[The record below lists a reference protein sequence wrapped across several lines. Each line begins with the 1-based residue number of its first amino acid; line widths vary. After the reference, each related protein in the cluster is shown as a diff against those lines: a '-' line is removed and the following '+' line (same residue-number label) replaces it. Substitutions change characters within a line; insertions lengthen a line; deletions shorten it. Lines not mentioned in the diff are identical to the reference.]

1 MAALTF
7 PSPTQL
13 KNISAPTDNTDAATK
28 IYVDSVISS
37 GSAVAAAAGS
47 NNQIQYNSNGVLG
60 ASSNFT
66 FDSTTS
72 LLTITGDSVITGNLN
87 VGGNVQYVNVTNLY
101 VKDALIEQGGGANSA
116 ALSANDGKD
125 RGTLLHYY
133 TTTPVDAFMGWQT
146 ANSEFVFASNASSS
160 NNLVTVNTLGNVRA
174 GYFIGNGSSLTG
186 VAASSATTAATV
198 TGNAQ
203 PNITSLG
210 TLINLTVAGPV
221 NLGNIGNI
229 TITGGSNGQ
238 VITTNGS
245 GVLTFN
251 TPVVPALSATVDEF
265 TGNGIQTSFTL
276 SVTPTGKN
284 YTFAVIQGI
293 MQPKSSY
300 TVAGA
305 VLTFSSAPPDTAL
318 VEVTTMGVS

>member
-28 IYVDSVISS
+28 VYVDTALSS
-37 GSAVAAAAGS
+37 GSAVSSAAGS
-47 NNQIQYNSNGVLG
+47 NNYIQYNSNGVLG
-60 ASSNFT
+60 ANSNFT

-72 LLTITGDSVITGNLN
+72 LLTVTGDSVITGNLS

-101 VKDALIEQGGGANSA
+101 VKDGLIEQGGLANNA
-116 ALSANDGKD
+116 ALSSNDGRD

-133 TTTPVDAFMGWQT
+133 TTTAVDAFMGWQT
-146 ANSEFVFASNASSS
+146 ANSEFVFASNASAS

-174 GYFIGNGSSLTG
+174 GYFIGNGSALTG
-186 VAASSATTAATV
+186 VSATSSNTAGTV
-198 TGNAQ
+198 TTNAQ
-203 PNITSLG
+203 PNITSVG
-210 TLINLTVAGPV
+210 TLANLTVSGPV
-221 NLGNIGNI
+221 NLGAIGNI

-245 GVLTFN
+245 GILSFK
-251 TPVVPALSATVDEF
+251 TPVIPALSATVDEF
-265 TGNGIQTSFTL
+265 TGDGLQTDFTL

-284 YTFAVIQGI
+284 YTFAVVQGI

-300 TVAGA
+300 SVSGA
-305 VLTFSSAPPDTAL
+305 VLSFSTAPPNTAL

>member
-28 IYVDSVISS
+28 IYVDNVISS

-116 ALSANDGKD
+116 ALTANDGKD

-146 ANSEFVFASNASSS
+146 ANSEFVFSSNASVS
-160 NNLVTVNTLGNVRA
+160 NNLVTVNSLGNVRA
-174 GYFIGNGSSLTG
+174 SFFIGNGSSLTG
-186 VAASSATTAATV
+186 VAASSSTTAGTV
-198 TGNAQ
+198 TSNAQ

-210 TLINLTVAGPV
+210 TLVSLTVAGPV

-229 TITGGSNGQ
+229 TINGGSNGQ

-265 TGNGIQTSFTL
+265 TGNGIQTAFTL

>member
-1 MAALTF
+1 MAALNF

-28 IYVDSVISS
+28 QYVDGALS
-37 GSAVAAAAGS
+37 GGGAVAAAAGS
-47 NNQIQYNSNGVLG
+47 NTYIQYNNGGVLG
-60 ASSNFT
+60 ANSNFT
-66 FDSTTS
+66 FDSATS
-72 LLTITGDSVITGNLN
+72 LLTVTGDGIITGNLS

-101 VKDALIEQGGGANSA
+101 VKDALIEQGGAANNTS
-116 ALSANDGKD
+116 LSSNDGKD

-133 TTTPVDAFMGWQT
+133 TTTTVDAFMGWKT
-146 ANSEFVFASNASSS
+146 ANSEFVFASNASAS

-186 VAASSATTAATV
+186 VSASSAETV

-210 TLINLTVAGPV
+210 TLVSLTVNGSV
-221 NLGNIGNI
+221 NLGNIANF
-229 TITGGSNGQ
+229 TINGGSNGQ

-245 GVLTFN
+245 GVLSFK
-251 TPVVPALSATVDEF
+251 TPVVPALSAIVDEF
-265 TGNGIQTSFTL
+265 TGNGVQTDFTL

-284 YTFAVIQGI
+284 YTFAVVQGI

-300 TVAGA
+300 TVTGA
-305 VLTFSSAPPDTAL
+305 VLSFSSAPPNTAL
-318 VEVTTMGVS
+318 VEITTMGVS

>member
-1 MAALTF
+1 MASLSF

-13 KNISAPTDNTDAATK
+13 KNMSGPTDTSDAATK
-28 IYVDSVISS
+28 GYVDDALSS
-37 GSAVAAAAGS
+37 GSAIASAAGS
-47 NNQIQYNSNGVLG
+47 NNHIQYNSNGVLG

-66 FDSTTS
+66 FDSATN
-72 LLTITGDSVITGNLN
+72 LLTVTGDGIITGNLN

-101 VKDALIEQGGGANSA
+101 VKDTLIEQGGAANNAS
-116 ALSANDGKD
+116 LSSNDGKD

-133 TTTPVDAFMGWQT
+133 STAPVDAFMGWQT
-146 ANSEFVFASNASSS
+146 ANSEFVFASNASAS
-160 NNLVTVNTLGNVRA
+160 NNLVTVNSLGNVRA

-186 VAASSATTAATV
+186 VAASSAITAGTV
-198 TGNAQ
+198 TSNAQ

-210 TLINLTVAGPV
+210 TLANLTVAGPV

-229 TITGGSNGQ
+229 TINGGSNGQ

-265 TGNGIQTSFTL
+265 TGNGIQTAFTL